1 MFLTII
7 ISFLLILTLI
17 FLMSIGYLIANKSL
31 KGSCGNSTENPCS
44 CSIIDRYACKIKSN

>member
-17 FLMSIGYLIANKSL
+17 FLMSIGSLIANKSL
-31 KGSCGNSTENPCS
+31 KGSCGNSAENPCA
-44 CSIIDRYACKIKSN
+44 CSIIDRYACKIKNN

>member
-17 FLMSIGYLIANKSL
+17 FLMSIGSLIANKSL
-31 KGSCGNSTENPCS
+31 KGSCGNSAENPCS
-44 CSIIDRYACKIKSN
+44 CSIIDRYTCKIKK